1 MRQHLLSPF
10 GFDELGAD
18 AEITIEIDPRTGQRR
33 RVHRLPPAPPGFA
46 LLNPATRLDLR
57 QAMMSRTGRQNV
69 KALINQLDNTPAR
82 FRGDG
87 DDFGSDGYGADA
99 GDELGAELD
108 ELSMGAETAAAS
120 GDAAAIVRI
129 MGRLNAIEQ
138 VMQGLQASGQIS
150 GSRIGVLWQRASR
163 LKARAARMSV
173 NRPIVV
179 PRENVGLDY
188 QPSPAGSDMEFPYVD
203 SSGNSVITATVGTP
217 VTVTFSAPAGVIG
230 QLKSFRYRKIGT
242 GADMAITSALINS
255 DGLLNT
261 ITGTQGTFAS
271 AWEDADVG
279 KRPALRQ
286 NPRMIPAVDTST
298 VSLSPIGAAAAT
310 CTFQF
315 SAVLAALSDAVLGER
330 VRPVGR

>member
-1 MRQHLLSPF
+1 MGHLLAPF
-10 GFDELGAD
+10 GLDDFGAD

-33 RVHRLPPAPPGFA
+33 RVHRLPPAPLGWGS
-46 LLNPATRLDLR
+46 LNPASKLDIR
-57 QAMMSRTGRQNV
+57 QAMASRVGRQSV
-69 KALINQLDNTPAR
+69 KALINQLDNRPPR

-87 DDFGSDGYGADA
+87 DDFASDGADA

-108 ELSMGAETAAAS
+108 ELSMGADAAAAS
-120 GDAAAIVRI
+120 GDAGAIVQI
-129 MGRLNAIEQ
+129 MGRLQAIEQ
-138 VMQGLQASGQIS
+138 VMGALQASGQIS
-150 GSRIGVLWQRASR
+150 GQRINVLWGRANM

-179 PRENVGLDY
+179 PRTNTGLDY
-188 QPSPAGSDMEFPYVD
+188 QASPAGSDMEFPYTD

-217 VTVTFSAPAGVIG
+217 IVVTFSAPAGVVG
-230 QLKSFRYRKIGT
+230 QLRSFRYRKIGT

-298 VSLSPIGAAAAT
+298 VTLSPIGAAAAT

-330 VRPVGR
+330 TRPVGR

>member
-1 MRQHLLSPF
+1 MW
-10 GFDELGAD
+10 G
-18 AEITIEIDPRTGQRR
+18 T
-33 RVHRLPPAPPGFA
+33 
-46 LLNPATRLDLR
+46 LNPASRLDIR
-57 QAMMSRTGRQNV
+57 QAMASRSGRQSV
-69 KALINQLDNTPAR
+69 KALINQLDNRPAR

-108 ELSMGAETAAAS
+108 ELSMGADTAAAS
-120 GDAAAIVRI
+120 GDAGAIVQI
-129 MGRLNAIEQ
+129 MGRLQAIEQ
-138 VMQGLQASGQIS
+138 VMGALQASGQIS
-150 GSRIGVLWQRASR
+150 GQRINVLWGRANM

-179 PRENVGLDY
+179 PRTNTGLDY
-188 QPSPAGSDMEFPYVD
+188 QASPAGSDMEFPYVD
-203 SSGNSVITATVGTP
+203 STGNSVITATVGTP
-217 VTVTFSAPAGVIG
+217 VAVTFSAPAGVVG
-230 QLKSFRYRKIGT
+230 QLRSFRYRKIGT

-271 AWEDADVG
+271 AWEDPDVG

-286 NPRMIPAVDTST
+286 NPRMIPAVDLST
-298 VSLSPIGAAAAT
+298 VVLSPIGAAAAT

-330 VRPVGR
+330 TRPVGR